1 VKFFFS
7 DAKITT
13 LNSNNN
19 QFIREK
25 IFETLTKE
33 AQALENLSKNFTEGT
48 VNAIDAIHN
57 AKGRLIITGI
67 GKSAIVA
74 QKIVATLNSTGT
86 KSLFMH
92 AADAIH
98 GDLGLMNDDDIVLC
112 ISKSGDTPEI
122 KVLIPLI
129 RNFGNKVIGMLSNL
143 DSFLAHNADYNIYL
157 PMTMEAD
164 PNNLAPTTSTT
175 LQMAMGDAIAISLL
189 SLNGFSQEH
198 FAKFHPGGSLG
209 KKMYLKVSD
218 VIKQHSQPKVY
229 VNDDIKTVIIQIS
242 GSRLG
247 ATVVVDDNENLV
259 GIITDGD
266 LRRMLESKNMSTP
279 LRAHDIMSKNPKT
292 IQEDVL
298 AIHALEVIKKHSIT
312 QLIVLKQNKYKGIIH
327 LHDLIKEGLL

>member
-1 VKFFFS
+1 M
-7 DAKITT
+7 
-13 LNSNNN
+13 NSNNN

-25 IFETLTKE
+25 IFETLKKE
-33 AQALENLSKNFTEGT
+33 AQALENLANNFAESS
-48 VNAIDAIHN
+48 VEAIQAIHN
-57 AKGRLIITGI
+57 TMGRLIITGI
-67 GKSAIVA
+67 GKSAIVG

-112 ISKSGDTPEI
+112 ISKSGNTPEI

-129 RNFGNKVIGMLSNL
+129 KNFGNKVIGMVSSL
-143 DSFLAHNADYNIYL
+143 DSFLANHADYTIYL
-157 PMTMEAD
+157 PMSQEAD

-189 SLNGFSQEH
+189 SLNGFSQEN

-209 KKMYLKVSD
+209 KKMYLKVGD
-218 VIKQHSQPKVY
+218 VIQKHAKPKVY

-266 LRRMLESKNMSTP
+266 LRRMLESRDMSSP
-279 LRAHDIMSKNPKT
+279 LRALDIMSTKPKT

-298 AIHALEVIKKHSIT
+298 AIHALEVIKNYSIT
-312 QLIVLKQNKYKGIIH
+312 QLIVMHGSRYKGIIH
-327 LHDLIKEGLL
+327 LHDLVKEGLL